1 MGNLFNVHMEDNSD
15 DLQDDVT
22 LDESETATA
31 ATSEVLAEGGEVS
44 AADAEAEDLGER
56 VELAEDVTEEV
67 EASLDGVKTEGLG
80 LDRVGMSLA
89 LSSLRRIAGKQYKHV
104 VGQNINMESIGAGRS
119 GRQEQTRIVLEDLKD
134 TLKAA
139 WEAIKNAFKKAW
151 AKIKTW
157 YIKTFDASK
166 KLKAR
171 ATKIR
176 DRANSTAST
185 IDEKTFKFS
194 PAKTIAV
201 NGGLKDVGE
210 FTNAL
215 GRVEKLS
222 GSLLD
227 LVQSSKVDEAA
238 DEFLELFDGARDDAI
253 HAKKVFDKVTKAY
266 TFDKVQKVIEDKV
279 KNSFGPNT
287 EVTVT
292 TSGVLPGD
300 KAVVDLV
307 GVKSAT
313 ETDTVKIVAAARR
326 TRLTFANTKDK
337 PKEVSGESTK
347 TLSNSEIA
355 KICDSVI
362 EIAENIFDF
371 KKGWENRDRSQEKLI
386 KEIDTK
392 MKDVAKENEDKDT
405 PDTAKARLARSVAG
419 AATDLVRRDSSFKAA
434 FVSYAM
440 SVSGVA
446 LSYCEASFKH
456 HKK

>member
-104 VGQNINMESIGAGRS
+104 VGKNINMESIGAGRS

-194 PAKTIAV
+194 SAKAIAV

-210 FTNAL
+210 FTSAL

-222 GSLLD
+222 
-227 LVQSSKVDEAA
+227 
-238 DEFLELFDGARDDAI
+238 
-253 HAKKVFDKVTKAY
+253 
-266 TFDKVQKVIEDKV
+266 
-279 KNSFGPNT
+279 
-287 EVTVT
+287 
-292 TSGVLPGD
+292 
-300 KAVVDLV
+300 VV
-307 GVKSAT
+307 SW
-313 ETDTVKIVAAARR
+313 I
-326 TRLTFANTKDK
+326 
-337 PKEVSGESTK
+337 
-347 TLSNSEIA
+347 
-355 KICDSVI
+355 
-362 EIAENIFDF
+362 
-371 KKGWENRDRSQEKLI
+371 
-386 KEIDTK
+386 
-392 MKDVAKENEDKDT
+392 
-405 PDTAKARLARSVAG
+405 
-419 AATDLVRRDSSFKAA
+419 
-434 FVSYAM
+434 
-440 SVSGVA
+440 
-446 LSYCEASFKH
+446 
-456 HKK
+456 

>member
-22 LDESETATA
+22 LDESETSTA

-176 DRANSTAST
+176 DRANSSSST
-185 IDEKTFKFS
+185 IDEKTFKFAS
-194 PAKTIAV
+194 AKAIAV
-201 NGGLKDVGE
+201 DGGLKDTGA
-210 FTNAL
+210 FTKAL
-215 GRVEKLS
+215 GRVETLS
-222 GSLLD
+222 GKFLD

-238 DEFLELFDGARDDAI
+238 DGFVDLFEKVGDADPNVTAVI
-253 HAKKVFDKVTKAY
+253 DKLTKAY
-266 TFDKVQKVIEDKV
+266 TFDTATGVVDSKVL
-279 KNSFGPNT
+279 NGFGT
-287 EVTVT
+287 DAEVTKT
-292 TSGVLPGD
+292 TSAVLPGD
-300 KAVVDLV
+300 KAIVNLV
-307 GVKSAT
+307 GKY
-313 ETDTVKIVAAARR
+313 DTVNRTGADRIAAARR
-326 TRLTFANTKDK
+326 TRITFANTKDK

-347 TLSNSEIA
+347 TLNNSEIA

-392 MKDVAKENEDKDT
+392 MKDVAKENEDEDNSN
-405 PDTAKARLARSVAG
+405 TANARLARSLAG
-419 AATDLVRRDSSFKAA
+419 AATDIVRRDSSFKAA

-440 SVSGVA
+440 NVSGVA